1 MNASTYYLLSID
13 EKHNNLIVGARNN
26 VFLVNLGDMESY
38 EYWNVPQQPG
48 DNAFVKMML
57 PFGDRILLCW
67 VEKPSTG
74 SCTWRNRTTLEEAP
88 ESNQG
93 YEFKPIETYNAP
105 SSSPDQNDTAII
117 AEDGTLFVGTFLARG
132 RHSIIYSKRFKHPQ
146 LTEVFSARRTS
157 FYEDV
162 HFVKSF
168 EIGPYVYFFF
178 RERSLECSSCG
189 KVKTSRVARVC
200 KGDRGGNHRL
210 LNYFLTLQKAKLMC
224 SDGKNYA
231 LNFNEIQDVWWD
243 NRTGQFYAAFSS
255 QPNGPAI
262 SAICIYSLSSINQI
276 FIESDFKSFT
286 SETKGWT
293 IKRNKI
299 GEYFP
304 GCKVNP
310 KYLKSSYSA
319 VADGVM
325 ATKHMR
331 SSAYVDLMDHTLL
344 SDGVEPVGSKA
355 WFIRNG
361 IRMTGISLDLV
372 GQNIVVYAST
382 DRGSVV
388 KVAQP
393 QGLSQPCLYSEMEV
407 YPSNKKEVIKTMVV
421 DQVRHVLYLGT
432 RYSLTQLTLDQC
444 ERYQYDKS
452 ACISA
457 ADPYCGWDDKT
468 FRCSSV
474 LSHGETQ
481 QNLTICPKVRKET
494 SWSSWRT
501 CVQSDG
507 NLCRCQT
514 RRCQEKGNTPCL
526 PDVEVRLENCTVD
539 LSVGWEG
546 ERSWEILGVQHG
558 NWSAWGNWSECSTET
573 WAGVR
578 SRSRTCTNPLPRSGG
593 RTCVGDS
600 MQYEPCSL
608 EIQEEK
614 RNVWT
619 SPAIPLNSTTH
630 EAVKFK
636 ITAMARGY
644 KLTLPDLELSN
655 ETIDCG
661 KDPEQCG
668 KGKWKPWGNWSVCA
682 VEGFQIR
689 RRNCSKERC
698 FGDRL
703 QERNCR
709 PTNERCEGVIDCD
722 WEVWSSCF
730 CDHGLNLAKKG
741 SGVMY
746 RVRKCCRT
754 CPNEPSCASSAEFKM
769 CFCKRETS
777 VLGQEQGPHPSENVI
792 AGPVIGVTVGSVG
805 VIGLCVV
812 VIFYVKHK
820 RLRGK
825 DFDVSKTEKNNS
837 HDAGSE
843 SKFSTFRSATDESRQ
858 PLSPSAS
865 PGKRDKKR
873 SPKIKLPMKN
883 FLPKRMRETPRCSVD
898 CV

>member
-1 MNASTYYLLSID
+1 MTNSITKMKLMLLALCVTFITSQEESISPYEEIKKFVKTFKPRGMNASTYYLLSID

-74 SCTWRNRTTLEEAP
+74 SCTWRNRTTLDEAP

-93 YEFKPIETYNAP
+93 YEFKSIETYNAP

-117 AEDGTLFVGTFLARG
+117 TEDGTLFVGTFLALG
-132 RHSIIYSKRFKHPQ
+132 GHSIIYSKRFRHPQ

-210 LNYFLTLQKAKLMC
+210 LNYFVTLQKAKLMC

-262 SAICIYSLSSINQI
+262 SAICIYSLSSINRI

-293 IKRNKI
+293 KNRNKI

-310 KYLKSSYSA
+310 KCLKSSYSA

-331 SSAYVDLMDHTLL
+331 SSAYVDLMYNTLMA
-344 SDGVEPVGSKA
+344 DGVEPLGSKA
-355 WFIRNG
+355 WFIRDG
-361 IRMTGISLDLV
+361 IRMTAISLDVV

-432 RYSLTQLTLDQC
+432 RYSLTQLSLDQC
-444 ERYQYDKS
+444 ARHQHDKS
-452 ACISA
+452 ACILA
-457 ADPYCGWDDKT
+457 ADPYCVWDDKT

-474 LSHGETQ
+474 LSHGETPQ

-501 CVQSDG
+501 CVQRDG

-514 RRCQEKGNTPCL
+514 RRCQEKGNTLCL
-526 PDVEVRLENCTVD
+526 TDVEVRLENCTVD
-539 LSVGWEG
+539 LTVGWEG

-578 SRSRTCTNPLPRSGG
+578 NRSRTCTNPLPRSGG

-600 MQYEPCSL
+600 IQYEPCSL
-608 EIQEEK
+608 EIQ
-614 RNVWT
+614 
-619 SPAIPLNSTTH
+619 
-630 EAVKFK
+630 
-636 ITAMARGY
+636 G
-644 KLTLPDLELSN
+644 
-655 ETIDCG
+655 
-661 KDPEQCG
+661 
-668 KGKWKPWGNWSVCA
+668 
-682 VEGFQIR
+682 
-689 RRNCSKERC
+689 
-698 FGDRL
+698 
-703 QERNCR
+703 
-709 PTNERCEGVIDCD
+709 
-722 WEVWSSCF
+722 
-730 CDHGLNLAKKG
+730 
-741 SGVMY
+741 
-746 RVRKCCRT
+746 
-754 CPNEPSCASSAEFKM
+754 
-769 CFCKRETS
+769 
-777 VLGQEQGPHPSENVI
+777 VLGQEQGPHPSDNVI
-792 AGPVIGVTVGSVG
+792 AGPVIGVIVGSVV

-812 VIFYVKHK
+812 VICYVNHK
-820 RLRGK
+820 KK

-843 SKFSTFRSATDESRQ
+843 SKFSTFRSATDESRK
-858 PLSPSAS
+858 PLSPSGS
-865 PGKRDKKR
+865 PGKRDKKK

-883 FLPKRMRETPRCSVD
+883 FLPKRMRETPRCSVA

>member
-1 MNASTYYLLSID
+1 MTNSITKMKLMLLALCVTFITSQEESISPYEEIKKFVKTFKPRGMNASTYYLLSID

-48 DNAFVKMML
+48 DNAFLKMML

-74 SCTWRNRTTLEEAP
+74 SCTWRNRTTLEAAP

-105 SSSPDQNDTAII
+105 SSSPDQNDTTII
-117 AEDGTLFVGTFLARG
+117 AEDGTLFVGTFLALG
-132 RHSIIYSKRFKHPQ
+132 GHSIIYSKRFKHPQ

-210 LNYFLTLQKAKLMC
+210 LNYFVTLQKAKLMC

-361 IRMTGISLDLV
+361 IRMTGISLDVV
-372 GQNIVVYAST
+372 GQNIVVYSST

-474 LSHGETQ
+474 LSQRETQ

-608 EIQEEK
+608 EIQE
-614 RNVWT
+614 
-619 SPAIPLNSTTH
+619 
-630 EAVKFK
+630 
-636 ITAMARGY
+636 
-644 KLTLPDLELSN
+644 
-655 ETIDCG
+655 
-661 KDPEQCG
+661 
-668 KGKWKPWGNWSVCA
+668 GKWKPWGNWSVCA

-698 FGDRL
+698 FGERL

-709 PTNERCEGVIDCD
+709 PTIERCEGVIDCD

-754 CPNEPSCASSAEFKM
+754 CPNEPSCANSAEFKM

-777 VLGQEQGPHPSENVI
+777 VLGQEQGLHPSDNVI
-792 AGPVIGVTVGSVG
+792 VVPVIVAILCSVV
-805 VIGLCVV
+805 VIGLGVV
-812 VIFYVKHK
+812 VVCYLNHK
-820 RLRGK
+820 KK
-825 DFDVSKTEKNNS
+825 DFDVSKNEKNNS

-858 PLSPSAS
+858 PLSPSGS

-873 SPKIKLPMKN
+873 SSKIKLPMKN
-883 FLPKRMRETPRCSVD
+883 FLPKRMKETPRCSVD

>member
-1 MNASTYYLLSID
+1 MEDFPEPLEMTNSITKMKLMLLALCFKFITSQEESISPYKEIKKFVKTFKPRGMNTSTYYLLFID
-13 EKHNNLIVGARNN
+13 EKHNKLIVGARNS
-26 VFLVNLGDMESY
+26 VFLVNLDDMKSY
-38 EYWNVPQQPG
+38 EYWNVPQRPG

-67 VEKPSTG
+67 VEKASTG
-74 SCTWRNRTTLEEAP
+74 SCTWRTRTTLDEAP

-93 YEFKPIETYNAP
+93 YVFKSKEKYDAP

-117 AEDGTLFVGTFLARG
+117 TEDGTLFVGTFLALG
-132 RHSIIYSKRFKHPQ
+132 GHSFIYSKRFKHPQ
-146 LTEVFSARRTS
+146 LKEVFSSRLSS
-157 FYEDV
+157 FYKDV

-200 KGDRGGNHRL
+200 KGDRGGRYRL
-210 LNYFLTLQKAKLMC
+210 LNTFVTLQKAKLMC

-262 SAICIYSLSSINQI
+262 SAICIYSLSSINRI
-276 FIESDFKSFT
+276 FIKSDFKSF

-310 KYLKSSYSA
+310 KYLKRSSS

-325 ATKHMR
+325 ATKDMLTL
-331 SSAYVDLMDHTLL
+331 AYVDLMENTLM
-344 SDGVEPVGSKA
+344 SDGVKPVGSKA

-361 IRMTGISLDLV
+361 IRMTAISLDVV

-407 YPSNKKEVIKTMVV
+407 YPSNKREVIKTMVI
-421 DQVRHVLYLGT
+421 DQGRHVLYLGT

-457 ADPYCGWDDKT
+457 ADPDQYCGWDNNKY
-468 FRCSSV
+468 RCSSL

-481 QNLTICPKVRKET
+481 QNLTICPKVRK
-494 SWSSWRT
+494 
-501 CVQSDG
+501 
-507 NLCRCQT
+507 
-514 RRCQEKGNTPCL
+514 
-526 PDVEVRLENCTVD
+526 VD

-546 ERSWEILGVQHG
+546 ERSREILGVQHG
-558 NWSAWGNWSECSTET
+558 NWSAWGKWSECSTET

-593 RTCVGDS
+593 RTCVGES

-619 SPAIPLNSTTH
+619 SPAMPLNSTTN

-644 KLTLPDLELSN
+644 KLTVLDLELSN

-668 KGKWKPWGNWSVCA
+668 KGKWKPWGKWSVCA

-689 RRNCSKERC
+689 RRNCSKEPC
-698 FGDRL
+698 LGERL
-703 QERNCR
+703 QERNCTK
-709 PTNERCEGVIDCD
+709 TNERCEGVIDCG

-741 SGVMY
+741 SGIMY

-754 CPNEPSCASSAEFKM
+754 CPNEASCANSVEFKM
-769 CFCKRETS
+769 CFCKRPTS
-777 VLGQEQGPHPSENVI
+777 VLGQEQGLHPSNKVI
-792 AGPVIGVTVGSVG
+792 AGPVIGVNVGSVV

-812 VIFYVKHK
+812 VICY
-820 RLRGK
+820 L
-825 DFDVSKTEKNNS
+825 N
-837 HDAGSE
+837 
-843 SKFSTFRSATDESRQ
+843 
-858 PLSPSAS
+858 L
-865 PGKRDKKR
+865 
-873 SPKIKLPMKN
+873 
-883 FLPKRMRETPRCSVD
+883 
-898 CV
+898 

>member
-1 MNASTYYLLSID
+1 MTNSITKMKLMLLALCVTFITSQEESISPYEEIKKFVKTFKPRGMNASTYYLLSID

-74 SCTWRNRTTLEEAP
+74 SCTWRNRTTLDEAP

-93 YEFKPIETYNAP
+93 YEFKSIETYNAP
-105 SSSPDQNDTAII
+105 N
-117 AEDGTLFVGTFLARG
+117 
-132 RHSIIYSKRFKHPQ
+132 
-146 LTEVFSARRTS
+146 
-157 FYEDV
+157 V

-210 LNYFLTLQKAKLMC
+210 LNYFVTLQKAKLMC

-231 LNFNEIQDVWWD
+231 LNFNEIRCLV
-243 NRTGQFYAAFSS
+243 GQSHR
-255 QPNGPAI
+255 
-262 SAICIYSLSSINQI
+262 SILC
-276 FIESDFKSFT
+276 SFQLT
-286 SETKGWT
+286 A
-293 IKRNKI
+293 
-299 GEYFP
+299 
-304 GCKVNP
+304 CKVNP
-310 KYLKSSYSA
+310 KCLKSSYSA

-331 SSAYVDLMDHTLL
+331 SSAYVDLMYNTLMA
-344 SDGVEPVGSKA
+344 DGVEPLGSKA
-355 WFIRNG
+355 WFIRDG
-361 IRMTGISLDLV
+361 IRMTAISLDVV

-382 DRGSVV
+382 DRGSV
-388 KVAQP
+388 
-393 QGLSQPCLYSEMEV
+393 
-407 YPSNKKEVIKTMVV
+407 SNKKEVIKTMVV

-432 RYSLTQLTLDQC
+432 RYSLTQLSLDQC
-444 ERYQYDKS
+444 ARHQHDKS
-452 ACISA
+452 ACILA
-457 ADPYCGWDDKT
+457 ADPYCVWDDKT

-474 LSHGETQ
+474 LSHGETPQ

-501 CVQSDG
+501 CVQRDG

-514 RRCQEKGNTPCL
+514 RRCQEKGNTLCL
-526 PDVEVRLENCTVD
+526 TDVEVRLENCTVD
-539 LSVGWEG
+539 LTVGWEG

-578 SRSRTCTNPLPRSGG
+578 NRSRTCTNPLPRSGG

-600 MQYEPCSL
+600 IQYEPCSL
-608 EIQEEK
+608 EIQEEE

-619 SPAIPLNSTTH
+619 SPAIPLNSTTN

-698 FGDRL
+698 FGERL
-703 QERNCR
+703 QERICT
-709 PTNERCEGVIDCD
+709 PTSERCEGVIDCG

-730 CDHGLNLAKKG
+730 CDHGLNLAKEG

-754 CPNEPSCASSAEFKM
+754 CPNEPSCANSVEFKM

-777 VLGQEQGPHPSENVI
+777 VLGQEQGPHPSDNVI
-792 AGPVIGVTVGSVG
+792 AGPVIGVIVGSVV

-812 VIFYVKHK
+812 VICYVNHK
-820 RLRGK
+820 KK

-843 SKFSTFRSATDESRQ
+843 SKFSTFQSATDESRK
-858 PLSPSAS
+858 PLSPSGS
-865 PGKRDKKR
+865 PGKRDKKK

-883 FLPKRMRETPRCSVD
+883 FLPKRMRETPRCSVA